1 MSTRVGHVPRGEVA
15 GEPRAVPWTRRAFA
29 GMFIVGAAGHGA
41 FASVM
46 PEIYEA
52 FADGSP
58 FAVVREAW
66 RDVFVPH
73 ARLLG
78 GALAVFELGLGALFA
93 AGGHRATRVAVAGA
107 IAFHVALVAFG
118 SWYLLWSV
126 PMIGLLVWFDRETR
140 DRSAG

>member
-1 MSTRVGHVPRGEVA
+1 MSTTVGHVPHHLA
-15 GEPRAVPWTRRAFA
+15 ATEPRGVRWTRRAFA
-29 GMFIVGAAGHGA
+29 GMFIAGAVGHGV

-73 ARLLG
+73 ARLLA
-78 GALAVFELGLGALFA
+78 GALAVFEFGLGVAFA
-93 AGGHRATRVAVAGA
+93 AGGRRNTRVAVAGA
-107 IAFHVALVAFG
+107 TAFHVAVVAFG
-118 SWYLLWSV
+118 WWYLLWSIPV
-126 PMIGLLVWFDRETR
+126 IGLLVWFDRTTR
-140 DRSAG
+140 DRSAA